1 MPITA
6 QNSGKTF
13 ELVPA
18 GNHIARCFQM
28 IEIGTVR
35 SEYQGKVKNLP
46 KVRISWELPNEKKV
60 FDPAKGE
67 QPFSIS
73 KEYTVALG
81 DTANLRKD
89 LESWRGKAFTDEEVK
104 AFDITKLLGVP
115 CMLNVIHK
123 KSATSGN
130 NYSMI
135 SGITPLPKGGDGK
148 PMQCPPQVNPT
159 FVLSYDDKDW
169 DKKFATLSKYIR
181 EQIEGTPEFQKR
193 LEPSQVDS
201 PPDFGDEPISGSAT
215 DDLPF

>member
-28 IEIGTVR
+28 IEIGTLR
-35 SEYQGKVKNLP
+35 SEYQGKVKNLY

-60 FDPAKGE
+60 FDEAKGP

-73 KEYTVALG
+73 KEYTLALG

-89 LESWRGKAFTDEEVK
+89 LESWRGKAFNDDEVK

-123 KSATSGN
+123 KSQTSGN
-130 NYSMI
+130 QYSMI
-135 SGITPLPKGGDGK
+135 SGITPMPKGTDGK
-148 PMQCPPQVNPT
+148 PMQCPPQINPM
-159 FVLSYDDKDW
+159 FVLSYDDVDW
-169 DKKFATLSKYIR
+169 DAKFSTLTKYVK
-181 EQIEGTPEFQKR
+181 EQIESTPEFQKR
-193 LEPSQVDS
+193 LNPSHNDS
-201 PPDFGDEPISGSAT
+201 PPDQGDEPASVT